1 MRLLGF
7 FLQISGWIIVL
18 AAISLLHNASH
29 DALQAAFALAGFGI
43 QLAGVALAVRSHLIP
58 HGEKE

>member
-7 FLQISGWIIVL
+7 FLQIAGWIIVL
-18 AAISLLHNASH
+18 AAIAL
-29 DALQAAFALAGFGI
+29 LQAAPQTAFALAGFCVE
-43 QLAGVALAVRSHLIP
+43 LAGVTLAVRSHLIP

>member
-7 FLQISGWIIVL
+7 FLQVTGWIIVL
-18 AAISLLHNASH
+18 AAVALLA
-29 DALQAAFALAGFGI
+29 AAPRTAFALVGLCI
-43 QLAGVALAVRSHLIP
+43 ELAGVTLAVRSYLIP

>member
-7 FLQISGWIIVL
+7 FLQIAGWIIVL
-18 AAISLLHNASH
+18 AAIAL
-29 DALQAAFALAGFGI
+29 LQAAPRTAFALAGFCVE
-43 QLAGVALAVRSHLIP
+43 LAGVTLAVRSHLIP

>member
-7 FLQISGWIIVL
+7 FLQVAGWIIVL
-18 AAISLLHNASH
+18 AAIALLKA
-29 DALQAAFALAGFGI
+29 APQTAFALAGFCVE
-43 QLAGVALAVRSHLIP
+43 LAGVMLAVRSHLIP

>member
-7 FLQISGWIIVL
+7 FLQVAGWIIVM
-18 AAISLLHNASH
+18 AAIAL
-29 DALQAAFALAGFGI
+29 LQAAPQTAFALAGFCVE
-43 QLAGVALAVRSHLIP
+43 LLGVTLVVRSHLMP

>member
-7 FLQISGWIIVL
+7 FLQIAGWIIVL
-18 AAISLLHNASH
+18 AAIAL
-29 DALQAAFALAGFGI
+29 LQAAPQTAFALAGFCVE
-43 QLAGVALAVRSHLIP
+43 LLGVMLAVRSHLIP

>member
-7 FLQISGWIIVL
+7 FLQIAGWIIVL
-18 AAISLLHNASH
+18 AAIVL
-29 DALQAAFALAGFGI
+29 LQAAAQASFALAGFGVE
-43 QLAGVALAVRSHLIP
+43 LLGVTLAVRSHLIP

>member
-7 FLQISGWIIVL
+7 FLQIAGWIIVL
-18 AAISLLHNASH
+18 AAIAL
-29 DALQAAFALAGFGI
+29 LQAAPQTAFALAGFCVELLGVT
-43 QLAGVALAVRSHLIP
+43 LAIRSHLIP

>member
-7 FLQISGWIIVL
+7 FLQVAGWIIVL
-18 AAISLLHNASH
+18 AAIAL
-29 DALQAAFALAGFGI
+29 LQAAPQTAFALAGFCVE
-43 QLAGVALAVRSHLIP
+43 LAGVTLAVRSHLIP

>member
-7 FLQISGWIIVL
+7 FLQVAGWIIVM
-18 AAISLLHNASH
+18 AAIAL
-29 DALQAAFALAGFGI
+29 LQAAPQTAFALAGFCVE
-43 QLAGVALAVRSHLIP
+43 LLGVTLVVRSHLIP

>member
-7 FLQISGWIIVL
+7 FLQIAGWIIVL
-18 AAISLLHNASH
+18 AAIAL
-29 DALQAAFALAGFGI
+29 LQAAPQTAFALAGFCVE
-43 QLAGVALAVRSHLIP
+43 LLGVTLAVRSHLIP

>member
-7 FLQISGWIIVL
+7 FLQIAGWIIVL
-18 AAISLLHNASH
+18 AAIAL
-29 DALQAAFALAGFGI
+29 LQATPQTAFALAGFCVE
-43 QLAGVALAVRSHLIP
+43 LLGVTLAVRSHVIP

>member
-18 AAISLLHNASH
+18 AAISLLHDAS
-29 DALQAAFALAGFGI
+29 QAAFAIAGFGI

-58 HGEKE
+58 HGERE

>member
-18 AAISLLHNASH
+18 AAIAL
-29 DALQAAFALAGFGI
+29 LQATPQTAFALAGFCVE
-43 QLAGVALAVRSHLIP
+43 LLGVTLAVRSHVIP